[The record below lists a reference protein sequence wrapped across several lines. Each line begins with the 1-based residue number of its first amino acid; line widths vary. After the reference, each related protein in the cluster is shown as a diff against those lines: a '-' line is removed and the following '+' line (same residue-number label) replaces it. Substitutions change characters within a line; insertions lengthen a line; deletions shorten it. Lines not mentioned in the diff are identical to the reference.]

1 MKSCLN
7 CSHCL
12 VCFVAKTFVE
22 IIETTLELFEGTD
35 AVPHTLEG
43 LAQDCKNYKGK
54 DETC

>member
-54 DETC
+54 DE